1 MDAVIENFPLLWGG
15 FLRTLALLGI
25 AGVASLII
33 GTLVAG
39 MRLSPISSMR
49 TVATVYTEVL
59 RNTPLTLV
67 LFGFAV
73 IVPILGLQPRGVDS
87 QTQFFILAAV
97 GLSLYTSPFIAEAIR
112 SGVNSI
118 PVGQAEAARS
128 IGLGFGQTLSTVVL
142 PQAIRMVIP
151 PIINVLIALTKNTSV
166 AGGFFVVELIGASR
180 KAINDRG
187 DEVIAILLSVAVFYL
202 VVTITLGRIAAV
214 VEKRV
219 AVLR

>member
-25 AGVASLII
+25 AGIASLVI

-128 IGLGFGQTLSTVVL
+128 IGLGFGATLSSVIL

-151 PIINVLIALTKNTSV
+151 PIVNVLIALTKNTSV

-180 KAINDRG
+180 AAINERG
-187 DEVIAILLSVAVFYL
+187 DEVVAILLSVAVFYL
-202 VVTITLGRIAAV
+202 AVTIPLGRLQAY

>member
-1 MDAVIENFPLLWGG
+1 VL
-15 FLRTLALLGI
+15 
-25 AGVASLII
+25 
-33 GTLVAG
+33 GTLIAA
-39 MRLSPISSMR
+39 MRLAP
-49 TVATVYTEVL
+49 VAPLRAFGAVYTELL

-73 IVPILGLQPRGVDS
+73 IVPYLGLQPKGVDP
-87 QTQFFILAAV
+87 QTAFFILAAI

-112 SGVNSI
+112 SGVNAV

-128 IGLGFGQTLSTVVL
+128 IGLVFGQTLTFVVM

-166 AGGFFVVELIGASR
+166 AGGFFVVELFGASR
-180 KAINDRG
+180 TAINNRG
-187 DEVIAILLSVAVFYL
+187 DEVIAILLSVALFYL
-202 VVTITLGRIAAV
+202 AVTLTLGAIASA

>member
-73 IVPILGLQPRGVDS
+73 IVPILGLQPRGLDP
-87 QTQFFILAAV
+87 QGQFFVLAAI

-128 IGLGFGQTLSTVVL
+128 IGLGFGQTLSAVVL

>member
-1 MDAVIENFPLLWGG
+1 MDAVIQNLPLLWGG

-25 AGVASLII
+25 AGVSA
-33 GTLVAG
+33 LVLGVLVSA
-39 MRLSPISSMR
+39 MRLSPIAPLR
-49 TVATVYTEVL
+49 TFGTVYTELL

-73 IVPILGLQPRGVDS
+73 IVPYLGLQPRGMGS
-87 QTQFFILAAV
+87 QTAFFILAAV

-112 SGVNSI
+112 SGVNSV

-128 IGLGFGQTLSTVVL
+128 IGLGFSQTLGFVVL
-142 PQAIRMVIP
+142 PQAVRVVIP

-166 AGGFFVVELIGASR
+166 AGGFFVVELFGASR
-180 KAINDRG
+180 AAINNRG
-187 DEVIAILLSVAVFYL
+187 DEVLAILLSVAVFYL
-202 VVTITLGRIAAV
+202 VVTVTLGRVASI

>member
-1 MDAVIENFPLLWGG
+1 MDAVLENLPLLWGG

-25 AGVASLII
+25 AGVAALVL
-33 GTLVAG
+33 GTVVAA

-49 TVATVYTEVL
+49 TTATVYTELL

-73 IVPILGLQPRGVDS
+73 LGPILGLQPKGVDP
-87 QTQFFILAAV
+87 QTQFFILAAI

-128 IGLGFGQTLSTVVL
+128 IGFGFSQTLGFVVL

-166 AGGFFVVELIGASR
+166 AGGFFVVELFGASR
-180 KAINDRG
+180 AAINNRG

-202 VVTITLGRIAAV
+202 VVTITLGRLAAV

>member
-1 MDAVIENFPLLWGG
+1 MDAVIENLPLLWGG

-25 AGVASLII
+25 AGVSAFIL
-33 GTLVAG
+33 GTLVAA
-39 MRLSPISSMR
+39 MRLSPVSSMR
-49 TVATVYTEVL
+49 TFGAVYTEIL

-67 LFGFAV
+67 LLGFAV
-73 IVPILGLQPRGVDS
+73 VVPILGLAPRGVDS
-87 QTQFFILAAV
+87 QTQFFILAAI
-97 GLSLYTSPFIAEAIR
+97 GLSLYTSPFIAEALR

-128 IGLGFGQTLSTVVL
+128 IGLGFGQVLGFVVL

-166 AGGFFVVELIGASR
+166 AGGFFVVELIGSSR
-180 KAINDRG
+180 AAINNRG

-202 VVTITLGRIAAV
+202 AVTIPLGLIASF